1 MENISTFLMM
11 YLIAFYH
18 EVRNLPHMAG
28 YYFYAGLAVVM
39 TVVAAVN
46 CPAVQP
52 FLPWPF
58 VIPQDDLCIMWCWR
72 LDLCCLPL

>member
-18 EVRNLPHMAG
+18 EVRNLPRMAG
-28 YYFYAGLAVVM
+28 YYFYAGLAMVM
-39 TVVAAVN
+39 AVVAAVN
-46 CPAVQP
+46 CPVVQP

-58 VIPQDDLCIMWCWR
+58 VVPQNESV
-72 LDLCCLPL
+72 